1 MISGHSTTY
10 SSWQGWPTV
19 SVRFVRQSLRRV
31 SHCYN
36 PQNCL
41 TARIP
46 HRASLASVCIKSR
59 ASDRLQQNPSTIER
73 EAKKAAPTAQ
83 ATRAPLASLN
93 CSLPRRSS
101 SSPAS
106 SCLSPSVTWPSP
118 LATCLSPL
126 ETCLSPFATCLSP
139 LATCLSP
146 SAICL
151 LASLKPFPLFSS
163 LSANT
168 SSGLSFACFYFFLPS
183 ANSRLPSV
191 NARLPSA
198 NSRLPAS
205 NFALPASNFALS

>member
-106 SCLSPSVTWPSP
+106 SRLSPSVTWPSP
-118 LATCLSPL
+118 S
-126 ETCLSPFATCLSP
+126 
-139 LATCLSP
+139 ATCLSP

-151 LASLKPFPLFSS
+151 LASLKPFPPCSS

-168 SSGLSFACFYFFLPS
+168 TNGLSFACLYSFLPS
-183 ANSRLPSV
+183 ANSRLPSA
-191 NARLPSA
+191 NSRLPSA

-205 NFALPASNFALS
+205 NVALPASNFALPSSSADCPCSSCL